1 MSKRNEDLRNGG
13 EFMVETLPYPRQVL
27 GSNLATQARQQPYL
41 SSSVAF
47 SGDADLFSPVKS
59 FRRHESNKSL
69 HKEGPTITGRALV
82 SISNGR
88 NVKDFPAESKSSSL
102 NFVEKHSSSRNPVTL
117 KSADFT
123 GNAFL
128 SSNGKSLPTSSR
140 QPNITNASA
149 SESTISYP
157 SSSSLVS
164 SMTTSSIADLSFST
178 CNLETSGKFTS
189 TNSTNTIS
197 SSLLPLSSSKTLGAT
212 AFSSSPFHLSS
223 HLVEHID
230 PSGRP
235 STFAK
240 SSSSNG
246 IRAES
251 TCLPIQITGS
261 SRGGF
266 DETSNTYSNLVK
278 DGSSDSLKKP
288 IATRMASVTSSSAH
302 VMSTLSSTPSDT
314 MENSSV
320 CAKESPEYELLL
332 NALADSLLTIRMSL
346 REDIQNLHLEILRQF
361 HMQQNE
367 LYAWMENQ
375 SRGQQKLFEEIATL
389 REENRRLRRL
399 L

>member
-13 EFMVETLPYPRQVL
+13 EFMVETFPYPRQVL
-27 GSNLATQARQQPYL
+27 GSNLATQVHQQPYL
-41 SSSVAF
+41 SSSVAL

-82 SISNGR
+82 SNSNGR

-102 NFVEKHSSSRNPVTL
+102 NSVEKHSSSRNPGTL
-117 KSADFT
+117 KSADFSRKP
-123 GNAFL
+123 FV
-128 SSNGKSLPTSSR
+128 SSNGR

-157 SSSSLVS
+157 SSSSLMS

-197 SSLLPLSSSKTLGAT
+197 SSLLPLSSIETLDGT
-212 AFSSSPFHLSS
+212 TFSSSPFQLSS
-223 HLVEHID
+223 HLLEHID

-251 TCLPIQITGS
+251 TCLPIQITSS
-261 SRGGF
+261 SRRGF
-266 DETSNTYSNLVK
+266 DETSKTYNNLVK

-302 VMSTLSSTPSDT
+302 VMSSLSSTPSDTT

-332 NALADSLLTIRMSL
+332 NTLADSLLTIRMSL
-346 REDIQNLHLEILRQF
+346 HEDIQNLHLEILRQF

-367 LYAWMENQ
+367 IYAWMENH